1 MKVLLSAYACEPGIG
16 SEPAVGWN
24 LAQVLAQRHQVWV
37 LTTACHQA
45 GLEAE
50 LAQRPLPNLRI
61 IYFDPLG
68 WVYDWSKPGLH
79 LWVHLHYAL
88 WQIQAYF
95 VAKRLQ
101 QVHGFDRLHQ
111 GTYSTYL
118 KPSALSLLSVPLIWG
133 PVGGGESLP
142 PGFWA
147 ELGKRDRLYEGLRL
161 AVRKLAEINPLVRLT
176 IRRSQEIWASTPQT
190 AERLEKLGARS
201 VRVYS
206 SVLWPP
212 APEMGLAAAPPS
224 PKPLRFVTVGRLLHW
239 KGVHLGLMAFA
250 RSGLVGAEYWI
261 IGDGPQAMRLQTLA
275 AQLGLG
281 SEQVRF
287 LGQLP
292 QVEVLAQLQGADVL
306 VHPSLHDS
314 GAFVCLEAMA
324 MGRPVICLDWGGP
337 ALQVTDDTGVKI
349 SVTDP
354 AATIERLSAAMV
366 ALGNSAALRQT
377 LGAGG
382 IDRVSQHFSTEQW
395 DLFLGSL
402 YGDGPSLSWQ
412 ASPTQQGLI

>member
-16 SEPAVGWN
+16 SEPGVGWN

-37 LTTACHQA
+37 LTASCHQV

-61 IYFDPLG
+61 IYFDPFA

-79 LWVHLHYAL
+79 FWVHLHYAL

-101 QVHGFDRLHQ
+101 QVHRFDRLHQ
-111 GTYSTYL
+111 GTYGTYL

-147 ELGKRDRLYEGLRL
+147 GLGKRDRLYEGLRL
-161 AVRKLAEINPLVRLT
+161 GVRKLAEINPLVRLT

-190 AERLEKLGARS
+190 AERLERLGARS
-201 VRVYS
+201 VRVHS
-206 SVLWPP
+206 SVLWPALP
-212 APEMGLAAAPPS
+212 AGLPLPSPPS
-224 PKPLRFVTVGRLLHW
+224 KPLRFLTVGRLLHW
-239 KGVHLGLMAFA
+239 KGIHLGLRAFA
-250 RSGLVGAEYWI
+250 RSGLAGAEYWI
-261 IGDGPQAMRLQTLA
+261 IGDGPEAGRLQKLA

-281 SEQVRF
+281 PQQVRF

-292 QVEVLAQLQGADVL
+292 QVEVLAQVQGADVL

-349 SVTDP
+349 LVTDP

-366 ALGNSAALRQT
+366 ALGSSVSLRQT

-402 YGDGPSLSWQ
+402 YGDGPSLSVQ
-412 ASPTQQGLI
+412 AAPTQHRLI